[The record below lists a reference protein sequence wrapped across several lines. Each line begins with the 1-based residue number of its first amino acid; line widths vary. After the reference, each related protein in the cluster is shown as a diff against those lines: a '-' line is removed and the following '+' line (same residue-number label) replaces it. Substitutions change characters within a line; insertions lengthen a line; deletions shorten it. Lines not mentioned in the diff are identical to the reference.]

1 MQVAIVALVL
11 LVLSTRQVQAY
22 VDPGTGS
29 YVLQLIV
36 GGSLGGL
43 FMVKK
48 YWHSII
54 ELLRRKKSED
64 KNSEEKK
71 KEE

>member
-1 MQVAIVALVL
+1 MQVAIVALML
-11 LVLSTRQVQAY
+11 LALSTRQVEAY

-36 GGSLGGL
+36 GGSLGSL
-43 FMVKK
+43 FIVKR
-48 YWHSII
+48 YWHSVI
-54 ELLRRKKSED
+54 ELLTGKKGKD

-71 KEE
+71 KEG